1 MESSSNKEKELSIL
15 DTLQNSINEANTF
28 LQKGNVNTGP
38 FRAWS
43 NRVLFQLKKIYGENH
58 EVIKMMSQNIV
69 SKDMDLI
76 NVLAEKSQHL
86 NGYISAVQ
94 RAGIEAFARN
104 IDLGNRVFIGHGQS
118 PIWRELKDFLDGRL
132 ELPWDE
138 FNREAVAGT
147 TTFERISTM
156 LDSASFAFIIMTA
169 EDQHSDATTH
179 ARQNVV
185 HEVGLFQGK
194 LGPRKAIIL
203 LEDGCQE
210 FSNIVGLSQIRFP
223 RGRISAVFEDI
234 RRVLER
240 EGVT

>member
-104 IDLGNRVFIGHGQS
+104 IDLGNRVFIGPFILVEHLARLDQQT
-118 PIWRELKDFLDGRL
+118 ELAHDH
-132 ELPWDE
+132 
-138 FNREAVAGT
+138 
-147 TTFERISTM
+147 
-156 LDSASFAFIIMTA
+156 A
-169 EDQHSDATTH
+169 EKS
-179 ARQNVV
+179 
-185 HEVGLFQGK
+185 
-194 LGPRKAIIL
+194 
-203 LEDGCQE
+203 
-210 FSNIVGLSQIRFP
+210 
-223 RGRISAVFEDI
+223 VFVF
-234 RRVLER
+234 VLE
-240 EGVT
+240 